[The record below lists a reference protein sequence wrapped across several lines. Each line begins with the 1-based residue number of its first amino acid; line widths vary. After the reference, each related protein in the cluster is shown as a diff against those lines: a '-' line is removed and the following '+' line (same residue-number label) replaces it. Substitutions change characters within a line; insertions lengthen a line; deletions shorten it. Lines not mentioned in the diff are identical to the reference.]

1 MNKKYTMIIVDDEE
15 EVKNRIVSKIP
26 ADFGFEI
33 VGLASNGYDA
43 LELIERVRPN
53 VVITDIRMPFIDG
66 IQLSKIIRREYP
78 KTKIAFI
85 SGYDEFSYAK
95 EAIELD
101 VVSYLSKPITEKEVL
116 NFLTKL
122 KSKLDEEFQ
131 TLFNQERLDKMYQS
145 NLPALI
151 ENQFNSLLHL
161 STISDSDLNRFKVF
175 NIDLSIG
182 KFLLGII
189 EIDHDAEFSKIEQL
203 RIFLLNVLKEKFSD
217 CLDMHYFNTGYGLV
231 FIINNQEIDMEEVES
246 CLYEIVLTKKEFS
259 DIKIKIGVSDIF
271 DDFKSF
277 TKFIN
282 QAKKALSY
290 SNYLNMGTVIYY
302 KDIATKKS
310 MHLQLSREEINEISH
325 VIKFGTEKEIH
336 DLFENLI
343 KDNTLHQEYLL
354 NKQYYIVNLTHIFI
368 EFANSLHVEI
378 QEMVE
383 GDIVEKLSGYH
394 HLSDMFSF
402 LEKLVFDIREANI
415 ETSKT
420 RANDILEEAI
430 FYLNNNYAD
439 TNVSMDSLC
448 EKLGVSISYL
458 STMFKKVLD
467 SSFGKYLIGL
477 RMEKAKELLRFSNMK
492 IYEIATNVG
501 YNDVYYFSYSFKK
514 YTGQSPKEYR
524 NDK

>member
-1 MNKKYTMIIVDDEE
+1 MLF
-15 EVKNRIVSKIP
+15 RS
-26 ADFGFEI
+26 
-33 VGLASNGYDA
+33 
-43 LELIERVRPN
+43 
-53 VVITDIRMPFIDG
+53 
-66 IQLSKIIRREYP
+66 
-78 KTKIAFI
+78 
-85 SGYDEFSYAK
+85 
-95 EAIELD
+95 
-101 VVSYLSKPITEKEVL
+101 
-116 NFLTKL
+116 
-122 KSKLDEEFQ
+122 EEFQ

-161 STISDSDLNRFKVF
+161 STITESDLNRFKVF
-175 NIDLSIG
+175 NIDLSVGI
-182 KFLLGII
+182 FLLGII
-189 EIDHDAEFSKIEQL
+189 EIDHDADFSKIEQL

-231 FIINNQEIDMEEVES
+231 FIINDQEIDMEEVES

-259 DIKIKIGVSDIF
+259 DIKIKIGVSDVF
-271 DDFKSF
+271 DDFKNF
-277 TKFIN
+277 TKYIN

-302 KDIATKKS
+302 KDISSKKS

-325 VIKFGTEKEIH
+325 VIKFGSEKEIH
-336 DLFENLI
+336 DLFNNLI
-343 KDNTLHQEYLL
+343 KDNSLHQEYLL

-383 GDIVEKLSGYH
+383 GDIVEKLSEYH

-420 RANDILEEAI
+420 RANDILEEAV
-430 FYLNNNYAD
+430 FYLNNNFAD
-439 TNVSMDSLC
+439 TNISMDSLC

-458 STMFKKVLD
+458 STMFKKVLET
-467 SSFGKYLIGL
+467 SFGKYLIGL
-477 RMEKAKELLRFSNMK
+477 RMEKAKELLRFSNK
-492 IYEIATNVG
+492 IGRASCRERV
-501 YNDVYYFSYSFKK
+501 
-514 YTGQSPKEYR
+514 
-524 NDK
+524 